1 MSAIYV
7 GSQELDTWIL
17 GGSSHLLGVS
27 ASYRTYRLESPHG
40 LWDDDSMIL
49 QEVTP
54 WRFLAGRYIL
64 LFAESSSK
72 KQILWEIQ
80 CWGNPVWEHVL
91 FFKGVP

>member
-1 MSAIYV
+1 
-7 GSQELDTWIL
+7 
-17 GGSSHLLGVS
+17 
-27 ASYRTYRLESPHG
+27 
-40 LWDDDSMIL
+40 MIL

-54 WRFLAGRYIL
+54 WRFPAGRYIL